1 MRSIGTVL
9 ALTALAMVGLI
20 AMPPNGFA
28 DEQLTIIGEP
38 KQVKFEGG
46 QLQIIPTE
54 KGVFLVVGELVK
66 GKPGNVVLLEG
77 ARPAQVKVARHHHA
91 DVLVVHREFEELL
104 AEQSQGIT
112 SSSD

>member
-1 MRSIGTVL
+1 MSSIGAVL
-9 ALTALAMVGLI
+9 AVTALTLVGLI
-20 AMPPNGFA
+20 AIPPNGVA

-38 KQVKFEGG
+38 KEVKFDGN

-77 ARPAQVKVARHHHA
+77 AHLAQVKVARHHHA
-91 DVLVVHREFEELL
+91 DAMVIHREFEEELP
-104 AEQSQGIT
+104 EQVHEFAGPP
-112 SSSD
+112 